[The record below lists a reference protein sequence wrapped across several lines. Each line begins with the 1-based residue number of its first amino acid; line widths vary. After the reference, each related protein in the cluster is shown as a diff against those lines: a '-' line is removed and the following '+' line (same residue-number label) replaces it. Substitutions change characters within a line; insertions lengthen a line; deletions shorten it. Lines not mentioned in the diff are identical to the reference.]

1 MPSTI
6 LAHIYLAFARCHRHK
21 HTKCFH
27 NCNKCTHMFY
37 FTFVPLDDDVASNI
51 ESDVTMSSLNVI
63 QALPRKKVKN
73 EDDLEEKFKLIKQSK
88 HTHAIFSIN
97 ISFFLYPALL
107 VRHAV
112 YLCILPNR
120 LRGFQKEQ
128 KHFLYAGKIRRI
140 AKKKQYKIGKTLSHD
155 FRASVQLLSI
165 IKLLIFFS
173 FVVRILERKCG
184 HVVNRHQR

>member
-1 MPSTI
+1 MCHRRFWRTYIWPLLDATDTNI
-6 LAHIYLAFARCHRHK
+6 RNVFITATNAHICFILLLYRSTMMLQATLKVMWPCLHLTSFK
-21 HTKCFH
+21 HCQEKSKKRRRFGR
-27 NCNKCTHMFY
+27 K
-37 FTFVPLDDDVASNI
+37 
-51 ESDVTMSSLNVI
+51 I
-63 QALPRKKVKN
+63 QIN
-73 EDDLEEKFKLIKQSK
+73 
-88 HTHAIFSIN
+88 AIFSIN

-165 IKLLIFFS
+165 IKLLIFFRLS
-173 FVVRILERKCG
+173 CVFLKGNVVMWWTATSDKWW
-184 HVVNRHQR
+184 